1 MRLLML
7 KLLIISVFIFPL
19 SSQFV
24 FAQSSGYFQSQGAT
38 VDPSKILKD
47 EMSNIRNSNA
57 QLGTRITTA
66 MEKLEEVARLTTE
79 DEKQTQVDVLFIT
92 LREEI
97 FSVLD
102 QLGSNSDFSDALNR
116 AKEGTIVL
124 KKWYERQPPDYPSR
138 DANIS
143 QLEQAIKEYDVVD
156 VRLEESRNL
165 AQEKL
170 STVIRQHRIIIQQ
183 MKIGK
188 VLEAIASA
196 QAVVESLNDITK
208 AISVVEARTNESLSA
223 PPIPN

>member
-1 MRLLML
+1 MRVLSLN
-7 KLLIISVFIFPL
+7 LLIVGMLVIPL
-19 SSQFV
+19 QTTPL
-24 FAQSSGYFQSQGAT
+24 FAQTSGYFQSQGAT

-57 QLGTRITTA
+57 QLGTRIKTA

-79 DEKQTQVDVLFIT
+79 DEKQVQVDTLFIT

-97 FSVLD
+97 FTVLD

-124 KKWYERQPPDYPSR
+124 KKWYERQPPDYPNR

-156 VRLEESRNL
+156 ERLEASRNL

-208 AISVVEARTNESLSA
+208 AISVVEATNQ
-223 PPIPN
+223 